1 MKTLLGTEIP
11 ANVRGIVY
19 LCKFD
24 HKELT
29 ITVISEIMCQSPFYA
44 LEVYANIP
52 NPESQLATGGT
63 HEEMCEKLEKLH
75 KRMKDKIWLK
85 DLSECL

>member
-1 MKTLLGTEIP
+1 
-11 ANVRGIVY
+11 
-19 LCKFD
+19 
-24 HKELT
+24 
-29 ITVISEIMCQSPFYA
+29 MCQSPSYA

-63 HEEMCEKLEKLH
+63 HEQMCEKLEKLH